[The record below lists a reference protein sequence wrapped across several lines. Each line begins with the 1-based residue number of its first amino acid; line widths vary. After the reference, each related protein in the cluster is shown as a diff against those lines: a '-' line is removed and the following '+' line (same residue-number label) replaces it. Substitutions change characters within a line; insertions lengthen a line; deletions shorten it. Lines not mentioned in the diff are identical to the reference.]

1 MIFARPI
8 YDILDTGQSVIF
20 LCYDTLTGYPERS
33 LVSMNDQHGEERR
46 KSQRFPFRE
55 DILID
60 GAKLCTSN
68 EISEGGLF
76 VSAIQ
81 IFEEG
86 EVIDVTIPLGGEQI
100 TVKGQVKYC
109 QPGIGMGVM
118 FHNLND
124 EQKTRIK
131 NLVDRVSGRSS

>member
-1 MIFARPI
+1 MIFAGPI
-8 YDILDTGQSVIF
+8 YDILYTGQSVIF

-124 EQKTRIK
+124 EQKTKIK

>member
-1 MIFARPI
+1 
-8 YDILDTGQSVIF
+8 
-20 LCYDTLTGYPERS
+20 
-33 LVSMNDQHGEERR
+33 MNDEHGEERR

-86 EVIDVTIPLGGEQI
+86 ELIDVTIPLGGEEI

-118 FHNLND
+118 FHNLTG
-124 EQKTRIK
+124 EQKVKIK
-131 NLVDRVSGRSS
+131 KLVERVSGRSS

>member
-1 MIFARPI
+1 MIFAGPI

>member
-46 KSQRFPFRE
+46 RSQRFPFRE

-118 FHNLND
+118 FHNLD
-124 EQKTRIK
+124 DDQKIK
-131 NLVDRVSGRSS
+131 IKKLVDRVSGRSS

>member
-1 MIFARPI
+1 MRNISN
-8 YDILDTGQSVIF
+8 LEKSVIF
-20 LCYDTLTGYPERS
+20 LCYDRPTGYPERR
-33 LVSMNDQHGEERR
+33 LVPMNDRKRAERR
-46 KSQRFPFRE
+46 KNQRFPFRE

-86 EVIDVTIPLGGEQI
+86 EVIDVTIPMGGEQI

-118 FHNLND
+118 FHDLSND
-124 EQKTRIK
+124 QKAKIK
-131 NLVDRVSGRSS
+131 KLVELISSRNS

>member
-1 MIFARPI
+1 
-8 YDILDTGQSVIF
+8 
-20 LCYDTLTGYPERS
+20 
-33 LVSMNDQHGEERR
+33 MNDEHREERR
-46 KSQRFPFRE
+46 KSQRFAFRE

-86 EVIDVTIPLGGEQI
+86 EVIDITIPFGSEQI
-100 TVKGQVKYC
+100 TVKGKVKYC

-118 FHNLND
+118 FHNLTD
-124 EQKTRIK
+124 EQKMKIK
-131 NLVDRVSGRSS
+131 KLVGHISGRSS

>member
-1 MIFARPI
+1 
-8 YDILDTGQSVIF
+8 
-20 LCYDTLTGYPERS
+20 
-33 LVSMNDQHGEERR
+33 MNDQHQEERR
-46 KSQRFPFRE
+46 RSERFPFRE

-60 GAKLCTSN
+60 GARLYTSN

-86 EVIDVTIPLGGEQI
+86 EVIDVTIPFEGEQI

-118 FHNLND
+118 FHNLTD
-124 EQKTRIK
+124 EQKAKIK
-131 NLVDRVSGRSS
+131 KLVDRVSGGSS

>member
-1 MIFARPI
+1 
-8 YDILDTGQSVIF
+8 
-20 LCYDTLTGYPERS
+20 
-33 LVSMNDQHGEERR
+33 MNDQYGEERR

-118 FHNLND
+118 FYKLDD
-124 EQKTRIK
+124 EQKNRIK
-131 NLVDRVSGRSS
+131 KLVDRIGGRSS

>member
-1 MIFARPI
+1 
-8 YDILDTGQSVIF
+8 
-20 LCYDTLTGYPERS
+20 
-33 LVSMNDQHGEERR
+33 MNDQCGEERR
-46 KSQRFPFRE
+46 RSQRFPFRE

-86 EVIDVTIPLGGEQI
+86 EVIEVTIPLGGEQL

-118 FHNLND
+118 FYDLD
-124 EQKTRIK
+124 EEQKIK
-131 NLVDRVSGRSS
+131 IKKLVDRASGRSS

>member
-1 MIFARPI
+1 
-8 YDILDTGQSVIF
+8 
-20 LCYDTLTGYPERS
+20 
-33 LVSMNDQHGEERR
+33 MNDQQREERR
-46 KSQRFPFRE
+46 RSQRFPFRE

-86 EVIDVTIPLGGEQI
+86 EVIDVTIPLGGERI
-100 TVKGQVKYC
+100 TVKGLVKYC

-118 FHNLND
+118 FHNLNE
-124 EQKTRIK
+124 EQKTKIK
-131 NLVDRVSGRSS
+131 KLVDRVSDRNF

>member
-1 MIFARPI
+1 MIFAKFI
-8 YDILDTGQSVIF
+8 YDITDWGKSVIF
-20 LCYDTLTGYPERS
+20 LCYDSVSGYPERR
-33 LVSMNDQHGEERR
+33 LVPMNDQHRDERR
-46 KSQRFPFRE
+46 KSERFPFRE

-76 VSAIQ
+76 ISAIQ

-100 TVKGQVKYC
+100 TVRGQVKYC

-118 FHNLND
+118 FYDLNR
-124 EQKTRIK
+124 EQEIK
-131 NLVDRVSGRSS
+131 IKKLVDRVSGRSA

>member
-1 MIFARPI
+1 
-8 YDILDTGQSVIF
+8 
-20 LCYDTLTGYPERS
+20 LCYDKPTGYPERS
-33 LVSMNDQHGEERR
+33 LVPMNNQHKEERR
-46 KSQRFPFRE
+46 KNQRFPFRE

-118 FHNLND
+118 FHNLNN
-124 EQKTRIK
+124 EQKAKIK
-131 NLVDRVSGRSS
+131 KLVDRVSARSS